1 MRKKYL
7 EGLSFVALLLL
18 ITSAC
23 NKDFGPG
30 DAVDYRNTVKSKV
43 DELPQFS
50 FYKKLYQFIDSSTD
64 AIKPSTISPG
74 TTYPLIGAALG
85 SNSVTAFIPT
95 NDVFINNGITSI
107 TINGAINPALIPFI
121 SRDSAL
127 ANDRVTLNSLR
138 TFAAYFISNSLVEQ
152 ATFSTD
158 SFQVKSVTGVATDS
172 LFIRKMG
179 NDFLINANAKVDV
192 GNGMSMRN
200 GRLYAINDL
209 LTPTYAGTFIALAR
223 VDTSLTLFNRAL
235 TRANDPAI
243 TQTANN
249 ITIRSTIFA
258 PTNQAFIQAGYTAS
272 VIAATPPATLRTL
285 LKHHIIRQR
294 MFTTD
299 LTDGSSLLMLDGTT
313 VTIAATPVPT
323 IKSLNT
329 PDPANLLLSNI
340 LVARGIV
347 HKIDRV
353 LIP

>member
-7 EGLSFVALLLL
+7 EGLPFIALLLL
-18 ITSAC
+18 ITTAC

-50 FYKKLYQFIDSSTD
+50 FYKQLYQFIDSSTD
-64 AIKPSTISPG
+64 AAKPSAISPG
-74 TTYPLIGAALG
+74 TTFPLIGAALG
-85 SNSVTAFIPT
+85 SNFVTAFIPT

-107 TINGAINPALIPFI
+107 TVNGAINPALIPFV

-127 ANDRVTLNSLR
+127 ANSRVTLNSLR

-152 ATFSTD
+152 ANFSD
-158 SFQVKSVTGVATDS
+158 SFRVKAVTGVATDS

-192 GNGMSMRN
+192 GGGISMRN
-200 GRLYAINDL
+200 GSLYAINNL
-209 LTPTYAGTFIALAR
+209 LTPTYAATFIALAR
-223 VDTSLTLFNRAL
+223 ADTSLTLFNQAL
-235 TRANDPAI
+235 TRANDAAI

-272 VIAATPPATLRTL
+272 VIATTPPATLGTL

-294 MFTTD
+294 LFTTD
-299 LTDGSSLLMLDGTT
+299 LTDGSSLLMLDGTA

-329 PDPANLLLSNI
+329 PVPANLLSSNI

-353 LIP
+353 LRP